1 MANILF
7 VMKYPLNG
15 QETLIPKFQG
25 QMAAMERLG
34 HRAWYL
40 GWDEAGIWLC
50 RGEEKTL
57 LHRSRFSR
65 VPGYSHTFLFDDL
78 MEGMKN
84 AVRQMPFAL
93 VYLRYMMTF
102 SKAPSAFRAVK
113 ASGAKLAVEHPTYP
127 FANGKKTSLLRE
139 PVFRY
144 ADRIFRQVEPMIDLY
159 TLIGEEAGGS
169 LHGRPALNIT
179 NGVDADR
186 LPLHRSRG
194 EAGPPAI
201 LALASMTRGQGYDR
215 LLRAMAPV
223 QEDYVLYF
231 AGGSSDGSLEEWQKL
246 SQELGIG
253 EKARFLGPVQG
264 AALDEL
270 TARCDVGMGGLG
282 IHRLG
287 QSVSRP
293 LKQREYM
300 ARGLPFFYAVNDP
313 DMPEDESM
321 CRRLPDDE
329 TIPDGAEILRFARE
343 SRLDAALPARMR
355 AYAREHLGWE
365 RQFKPVLERL
375 EIPWNETSSI

>member
-1 MANILF
+1 MADILF

-40 GWDEAGIWLC
+40 GWDEVGIWLC
-50 RGEEKTL
+50 RDEEKTL
-57 LHRSRFSR
+57 VCRSRFSR
-65 VPGYSHTFLFDDL
+65 LPGYSHTFLFDDL

-93 VYLRYMMTF
+93 VYMRYMMTF
-102 SKAPSAFRAVK
+102 SKAPAAFQAVK
-113 ASGAKLAVEHPTYP
+113 ESGAKLVMEHPTYP
-127 FANGKKTSLLRE
+127 FENGKKTNLLRE

-144 ADRIFRQVEPMIDLY
+144 ADYVFRQVEP
-159 TLIGEEAGGS
+159 LIGERNDGA
-169 LHGRPALNIT
+169 LNGRPAMNIT
-179 NGVDADR
+179 NGVDADS

-223 QEDYVLYF
+223 QEDYVIYF
-231 AGGSSDGSLEEWQKL
+231 AGGSSDGSLEEWQRL
-246 SQELGIG
+246 AQELNMG
-253 EKARFLGPVQG
+253 EKAQFLSPVQG

-270 TARCDVGMGGLG
+270 TDRCDIGMGGLG

-287 QSVSRP
+287 QTVSRP

-313 DMPEDESM
+313 DMPEDERM
-321 CRRLPDDE
+321 CRHLPDDE
-329 TIPDGAEILRFARE
+329 TIPDGAEILRFAKE
-343 SRLDAALPARMR
+343 SRLDAELPARMR

-365 RQFKPVLERL
+365 QQFKPVLERL
-375 EIPWNETSSI
+375 GIPWNETSSI